1 MSEYQGDYDE
11 RIDMAKK
18 FLKLANDADTNNR
31 SEALEDL
38 KFAAGDQWPVEIQ
51 NSRNLEARPCL
62 TINKLDAYVRQVTNQ
77 QRQQRPRIKVHG
89 MNSQSDEKVAEILT
103 GICRHIEVNSDAD
116 HAYDNAFNYAVRC
129 GFGYWRV
136 TTDYVS
142 DKTFDQD
149 IFIEQIHNPFT
160 VYFDPN
166 SVLPD
171 GSDAEMCLVTQIVS
185 KKEFEKMYPDAET
198 GVGFTQRGT
207 GDSNAEWVMK
217 EDIRIAEFW
226 YTEHKKD
233 TLCLLSDGTKVFKT
247 KLPPKE
253 ELLMSGVYIVDE
265 RTTLRKQVKMIKCTA
280 IEVLEEYDW
289 PSKYIPI
296 VPVYGEEFVVDNKRK
311 KYGMVRQAKDAQ
323 RMYNFWK
330 TAITESVALAPK
342 AKWLLAEGQDEGHEN
357 EWAQANIKSMP
368 VLRYKQK
375 DIEGVAAPV
384 PTRIQPESPP
394 AGIMAA
400 ADGIN
405 QDMQAI
411 LGIFDPSQQLAGNM
425 SGKALN
431 GQQQQVDLTN
441 FHYYDNLTRSI
452 KHTAKIILDLVPTIY
467 DNARVMR
474 IIGDDG
480 KPDLVEI
487 NKQAHDE
494 HGVQKILNDV
504 TVGEYDV
511 VMDTGPGYNSKRQ
524 EAVDAM
530 MPLLSKDPQLMN
542 VAGDLIFRNMDFP
555 GADVIADRLAA
566 ANPMAQIDDKSP
578 VPPQVQ
584 MQLKQSQATIQQL
597 QQQLQ
602 SMQLQLKNRSDI
614 EQMRQEAETK
624 RTLIKETN
632 RAHDI
637 ELRDQERHRDMVLRT
652 DTQAHDTVI
661 KTQTQLEVER
671 IKADLAVYLSH
682 LDRISERESKAEA
695 IERAIWR
702 CNYFGL
708 YYPKPYL
715 WGTQG

>member
-1 MSEYQGDYDE
+1 MSENQSDFDP
-11 RIDMAKK
+11 RIDEAKK

-51 NSRNLEARPCL
+51 NSRTLEARPCL
-62 TINKLDAYVRQVTNQ
+62 TINKIDAYVRQVTNQ

-89 MNSQSDEKVAEILT
+89 MNSQSDAKVADILT

-116 HAYDNAFNYAVRC
+116 HAYDNAFNYAVRM

-136 TTDYVS
+136 KTDYVREDS
-142 DKTFDQD
+142 FDQE
-149 IFIEQIHNPFT
+149 IYIEPIHNPFT

-166 SVLPD
+166 STLPD
-171 GSDAEMCLVTQIVS
+171 GSDAEKCLITQVVS
-185 KKEFEKMYPDAET
+185 KEIFRKMYPDADDGT
-198 GVGFTQRGT
+198 GFSQRGT

-217 EDIRIAEFW
+217 EDIRIAEYF
-226 YTEHKKD
+226 YTERKPDK
-233 TLCLLSDGTKVFKT
+233 LCLLSNGVKKFRSE
-247 KLPPKE
+247 LPKQD
-253 ELLMSGVYIVDE
+253 ELLAMGVVVIDE
-265 RTTLRKQVKMIKCTA
+265 RASFRKEIKQIKCTA
-280 IEVLEEYDW
+280 IEVLEEGIW

-296 VPVYGEEFVVDNKRK
+296 VPTYGEEFVVDNKRK
-311 KYGMVRQAKDAQ
+311 KYGLVRMAKDPQ

-330 TAITESVALAPK
+330 TALTESVALAPK

-357 EWAQANIKSMP
+357 EWAMANIKAMP

-375 DIEGVAAPV
+375 DIEGVPAPV
-384 PTRIQPESPP
+384 PTRIQPEAPP
-394 AGIMAA
+394 AGIIAA

-405 QDMQAI
+405 ADMQAV
-411 LGIFDPSQQLAGNM
+411 LGIFDPNQMATGNI

-431 GQQQQVDLTN
+431 GQQQQIDLTN

-452 KHTAKIILDLVPTIY
+452 KHTAKIILDLVPKIY
-467 DNARVMR
+467 DQARVMR

-480 KPDLVEI
+480 KPDLVDI
-487 NKQAHDE
+487 NKRQQDE
-494 HGVQKILNDV
+494 QGVMTILNDV

-511 VMDTGPGYNSKRQ
+511 VMDTGPGYNSKRI
-524 EAVDAM
+524 EAVNSM
-530 MPLLSKDPQLMN
+530 MPMLSADPNLMN

-566 ANPMAQIDDKSP
+566 ANPLAQIDDKSP

-584 MQLKQSQATIQQL
+584 MQLAQSKKTIDEL

-602 SMQLQLKNRSDI
+602 GMQLMLKNRADV
-614 EQMRQEAETK
+614 EQMKQEAETK

-632 RAHDI
+632 RAHEI
-637 ELRDQERHRDMVLRT
+637 ELRDQERHKDMVMRT
-652 DTQAHDTVI
+652 DTMAHDTVI

-682 LDRISERESKAEA
+682 LDRISEREAKAEA
-695 IERAIWR
+695 IERAI
-702 CNYFGL
+702 
-708 YYPKPYL
+708 
-715 WGTQG
+715 

>member
-1 MSEYQGDYDE
+1 MDDFDP
-11 RIDMAKK
+11 RITEAKQ

-62 TINKLDAYVRQVTNQ
+62 TINKIDAYVRQVTNQ

-89 MNSQSDEKVAEILT
+89 MNSQSDAKIAEILT

-136 TTDYVS
+136 KTDYVREDS
-142 DKTFDQD
+142 FDQE
-149 IFIEQIHNPFT
+149 IYIEPVHNPFT

-166 SVLPD
+166 STLPD
-171 GSDAEMCLVTQIVS
+171 GSDAEKCLITQVVS
-185 KKEFEKMYPDAET
+185 KKVFEKMYPDAET
-198 GVGFTQRGT
+198 GVGFTQKGT

-217 EDIRIAEFW
+217 EDIRIAEYW
-226 YTEHKKD
+226 YTERKQDK
-233 TLCLLSDGTKVFKT
+233 LCLLSDGTSKFRSD
-247 KLPPKE
+247 LPSDG
-253 ELLMSGVYIVDE
+253 ELLSRGLVVIDE
-265 RTTLRKQVKMIKCTA
+265 RPTLKKQIKMIKCTA
-280 IEVLEEYDW
+280 IEVLEEGDW
-289 PSKYIPI
+289 ASKYIPI
-296 VPVYGEEFVVDNKRK
+296 IPVYGEEFVVDNKRK
-311 KYGMVRQAKDAQ
+311 KYGLVRMAKDAQ

-375 DIEGVAAPV
+375 DIEGVMAPT
-384 PTRIQPESPP
+384 PTRIQPEAPP

-400 ADGIN
+400 ADGVN
-405 QDMQAI
+405 SDMQAI
-411 LGIFDPSQQLAGNM
+411 LGIFDPNQMATGNI

-431 GQQQQVDLTN
+431 GQQQQIDLTN

-452 KHTAKIILDLVPTIY
+452 KHTARIILDLVPKIY
-467 DNARVMR
+467 DQARVMR

-487 NKQAHDE
+487 NKLSQDE
-494 HGVQKILNDV
+494 QGVNTILNDV

-511 VMDTGPGYNSKRQ
+511 VMDTGPGYNSKRI
-524 EAVDAM
+524 EAVNSM
-530 MPLLSKDPQLMN
+530 MPMLSADPNLMN

-555 GADVIADRLAA
+555 GADTIADRLAA
-566 ANPMAQIDDKSP
+566 ANPLAQIDDKSD

-584 MQLKQSQATIQQL
+584 MQLAQSQKTIQDL

-602 SMQLQLKNRSDI
+602 GMQLMLKNRSDV
-614 EQMRQEAETK
+614 EQLKQDAETK

-632 RAHDI
+632 RAHEI
-637 ELRDQERHRDMVLRT
+637 ELRDQERHKDMVMRT
-652 DTQAHDTVI
+652 DTMAHDTVL
-661 KTQTQLEVER
+661 KTQTQLEIER
-671 IKADLAVYLSH
+671 MKADLAVYLAQ
-682 LDRISERESKAEA
+682 LDRLSEKAATVEA
-695 IERAIWR
+695 IERAIWQTKE
-702 CNYFGL
+702 FV
-708 YYPKPYL
+708 
-715 WGTQG
+715 

>member
-1 MSEYQGDYDE
+1 MDDFDP
-11 RIDMAKK
+11 RITEAKQ

-31 SEALEDL
+31 AEALEDL
-38 KFAAGDQWPVEIQ
+38 KFASGDQWPVEIQ

-62 TINKLDAYVRQVTNQ
+62 TINKIDAYVRQVTNQ

-89 MNSQSDEKVAEILT
+89 MNSQSDAKIAEILT

-116 HAYDNAFNYAVRC
+116 HSYDNAFNYAVRC

-136 TTDYVS
+136 KTDYVREDS
-142 DKTFDQD
+142 FDQE
-149 IFIEQIHNPFT
+149 IYIEPIHNPFT

-166 SVLPD
+166 STLPD
-171 GSDAEMCLVTQIVS
+171 GSDAEKCLITQVVP
-185 KKEFEKMYPDAET
+185 KKTFEKMYPDAET
-198 GVGFTQRGT
+198 GVGFTQKGT
-207 GDSNAEWVMK
+207 GDTNAEWVMK
-217 EDIRIAEFW
+217 EDIRIAEYW
-226 YTEHKKD
+226 YTERKSDK
-233 TLCLLSDGTKVFKT
+233 LCLLSDGSKVFRSD
-247 KLPPKE
+247 LPSDKD
-253 ELLMSGVYIVDE
+253 LLARGLVVIDE
-265 RTTLRKQVKMIKCTA
+265 RPTLKKQIKMIKCTA
-280 IEVLEEYDW
+280 MEVLEEGDW
-289 PSKYIPI
+289 ASKYIPI
-296 VPVYGEEFVVDNKRK
+296 IPVYGEEFVVDNKRK
-311 KYGMVRQAKDAQ
+311 KYGLVRMAKDSQ

-330 TAITESVALAPK
+330 TALTESVALAPK

-375 DIEGVAAPV
+375 DIEGVPAPV
-384 PTRIQPESPP
+384 PTRIQPEAPP
-394 AGIMAA
+394 AGIIQA

-405 QDMQAI
+405 SDMQAV
-411 LGIFDPSQQLAGNM
+411 LGIFDANQMATGNI

-431 GQQQQVDLTN
+431 GQQQQIDLTN

-452 KHTAKIILDLVPTIY
+452 KHTARIILDLIPKIY
-467 DNARVMR
+467 DQARVMR

-487 NKQAHDE
+487 NKRQQDE
-494 HGVQKILNDV
+494 YGVDKILNDV

-511 VMDTGPGYNSKRQ
+511 VMDTGPGYNSKRI
-524 EAVDAM
+524 EAVNSM
-530 MPLLSKDPQLMN
+530 MPLLSADPNLIS

-566 ANPMAQIDDKSP
+566 SNPLAQIDEKSP
-578 VPPQVQ
+578 IPPQVQ

-602 SMQLQLKNRSDI
+602 GMQLMLKNRSDV
-614 EQMRQEAETK
+614 EQMKQDAETK

-637 ELRDQERHRDMVLRT
+637 ELRDQERHRDMILKT

-661 KTQTQLEVER
+661 KTQTQMEIER
-671 IKADLAVYLSH
+671 MKADLAIYLAQ
-682 LDRISERESKAEA
+682 LDKLSEKEAKAEA
-695 IERAIWR
+695 IERAI
-702 CNYFGL
+702 
-708 YYPKPYL
+708 
-715 WGTQG
+715 